1 MAANVYPAP
10 DRRRIVGS
18 WVLTVV
24 LSVLTLGSL
33 AGKAEATPGTAPVSV
48 TESVRAA

>member
-1 MAANVYPAP
+1 MTARTHPAP

-24 LSVLTLGSL
+24 LGILTLTSL
-33 AGKAEATPGTAPVSV
+33 TGTAEASADAARPPAVETA
-48 TESVRAA
+48 RAG

>member
-18 WVLTVV
+18 WVLAVV
-24 LSVLTLGSL
+24 LGVLTLGSL
-33 AGKAEATPGTAPVSV
+33 VGKAEATPAGAPVSTAV
-48 TESVRAA
+48 SLRAA